1 MRTLVVGVSL
11 NADRYANRAVRML
24 LANGHEVV
32 ALGMSAGETDGVHVQ
47 TGQPELDD
55 VDTITLYLRAEHQNA
70 MADYL
75 LSLKPRRMIFNP
87 GAENASLAA
96 RAEEAGIEAVEAC
109 TLVLLSTGQF

>member
-32 ALGMSAGETDGVHVQ
+32 ALGMTPGETDGVRVQ
-47 TGQPELDD
+47 TGQPALDGI
-55 VDTITLYLRAEHQNA
+55 DTVTLYLRAEHQQA

-75 LSLKPRRMIFNP
+75 LSLNPRRIIFNP
-87 GAENASLAA
+87 GAENPALAA
-96 RAEEAGIEAVEAC
+96 RAEASRIEAIEAC

>member
-32 ALGMSAGETDGVHVQ
+32 ALGMTPGETDGVRVQ
-47 TGQPELDD
+47 TGQPALDKI
-55 VDTITLYLRAEHQNA
+55 DTVTLYLRAEHQQA
-70 MADYL
+70 IADYL
-75 LSLKPRRMIFNP
+75 LLLKPRRILFNP
-87 GAENASLAA
+87 GAENAAFAQRA
-96 RAEEAGIEAVEAC
+96 RDAGIETMEAC